1 MTAFAPPTSR
11 YRSRGITLVE
21 ILLVLSLLAIILS
34 FAIPSMGGAVAR
46 AELTAAVENVEYSL
60 DRARNLARLKET
72 EVTVGIEQR
81 TGDVA
86 RTLDF
91 TQNGGSS
98 AGIPEYRLPED
109 IELVADRPGFVF
121 DDRGLVRDPGT
132 ITLVSRVDDEVSATI
147 TVK

>member
-1 MTAFAPPTSR
+1 MTAFAPPTTRS
-11 YRSRGITLVE
+11 RSRGITLVE

-46 AELTAAVENVEYSL
+46 AELTAAVENVEYSIE
-60 DRARNLARLKET
+60 RARNLARMKET

-81 TGDVA
+81 AGDKA
-86 RTLDF
+86 RTLDI
-91 TQNGGSS
+91 TQGGGS

-109 IELVADRPGFVF
+109 IDLVADQPAFVF

-132 ITLVSRVDDEVSATI
+132 ITLVSRVDDEVSAII